1 MQKEKIRLEE
11 LLGIHQVLSYLFNSL
26 LQEKTHYWLD
36 RVFEPIEKESKK
48 LDESRKR
55 LIDKYVARDEDGKP
69 ILSPDKTK
77 FEFEPN
83 KLVTLEKEFG
93 ELLQEEIEIDI
104 YKFKWEDFKDIK
116 ITGLMRRILKQ
127 RFIIDEVPEV

>member
-11 LLGIHQVLSYLFNSL
+11 LLGIHQVLGYLFNSL

-36 RVFEPIEKESKK
+36 RIFEPIEKESKK
-48 LDESRKR
+48 LNESRKR
-55 LIDKYVARDEDGKP
+55 LIDKYVTRDEDGKP
-69 ILSPDKTK
+69 TLSPDKTK
-77 FEFEPN
+77 FEFEPD
-83 KLVTLEKEFG
+83 KLVALEKEFG
-93 ELLQEEIEIDI
+93 EFLQEEIEINI

-127 RFIIDEVPEV
+127 RFIIDEVPEM

>member
-93 ELLQEEIEIDI
+93 ELLQEETEINI